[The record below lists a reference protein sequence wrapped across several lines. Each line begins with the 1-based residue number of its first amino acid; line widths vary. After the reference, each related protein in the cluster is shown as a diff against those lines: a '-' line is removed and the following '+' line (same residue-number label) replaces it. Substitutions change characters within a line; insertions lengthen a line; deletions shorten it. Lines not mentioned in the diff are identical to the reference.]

1 MVKDSELAEIE
12 NIRHIN
18 SVRKRWQEMKMM
30 PKIEITCFGENKK
43 ITDISCLVS
52 YEMP

>member
-18 SVRKRWQEMKMM
+18 SVKKRWQEMKMM
-30 PKIEITCFGENKK
+30 PEIEFTFFGRKK
-43 ITDISCLVS
+43 NYRYIMFGII
-52 YEMP
+52 